1 VGDAYPDLLASY
13 REISE
18 AAVSNHGGVVFGTEG
33 DGLFAAF
40 PEAGEAA
47 ASAIE
52 AQRAFRTKDWP
63 AQAVVKVRMGIHTG
77 APTLVGDDYTGL
89 DVHRTARIMS
99 AAWGEQV
106 LLSEAT
112 RALIADTDT
121 QSREL
126 GLFAMK
132 GLTRSERLYQL
143 EAQGIESE
151 FPPARARR
159 REVELPIPATSLIGR
174 ADEIDSIIRLL
185 EEGAR
190 LVSLTGEG
198 GIGKSRLA
206 LAVAARIGS
215 RFPDGAGYVDLSN
228 ETGPERMAAGIAE
241 QLGVAGDPGGK
252 AVEALVDHFEPLRSM
267 LILDGFD
274 RVLAAAPQL
283 ADLLNRCPDLSVL
296 VTSRSTLRIGAERE
310 FRVGPLALPP
320 ETGGYDSI
328 AASPAVE
335 LFIERARAVRPECD
349 LTIDNAGTVR
359 DLVFRLEGSPLAIEL
374 AAARARL
381 LPPEAILESLRG
393 VLDLASASPDL
404 PSRQRSLRA
413 TIEWSHGLLSTGD
426 QQLLRRLGVFVD
438 GWTLDA
444 AESVAGEDAPDV
456 FLGLE
461 NLAAQSLISVDS
473 GGRMSMASAMREFA
487 AEQLASSGDEEETR
501 LRHAEHFDAVVAD
514 AYPLMRGPKQR
525 EMITTLSRDWPNIR
539 TASGWALQAD
549 RIEMAARLYFNSWIL
564 VWQGDFWLDSDA
576 YSSEFSE
583 VSDRL
588 DDQLRAEILF
598 VTSGFRMERGDW
610 EGAITPARAAIELA
624 QEVGDRE
631 IEGWARLMLAG
642 SVQFR
647 DAGSLE
653 AGQNIFEAV
662 ALARSLDD
670 PFLLGYSLSFQ
681 GAMATLQGDM
691 ATALSSHEEA
701 LGIAR
706 RLDIV
711 SLMTQTFSQAAMT
724 YLTEGQI
731 EAARAKLEEGAEVL
745 DRVRSYE
752 ALAVFLDAVAWLAF
766 AESDPVRAMTALG
779 AANAARAKVGLV
791 RWDLLA
797 SLLEAAGVAAET
809 EQPALAEARR
819 AGGEMTPRDAI
830 VFALQRHHELA
841 VAG

>member
-1 VGDAYPDLLASY
+1 
-13 REISE
+13 
-18 AAVSNHGGVVFGTEG
+18 
-33 DGLFAAF
+33 
-40 PEAGEAA
+40 
-47 ASAIE
+47 
-52 AQRAFRTKDWP
+52 
-63 AQAVVKVRMGIHTG
+63 
-77 APTLVGDDYTGL
+77 
-89 DVHRTARIMS
+89 
-99 AAWGEQV
+99 
-106 LLSEAT
+106 
-112 RALIADTDT
+112 
-121 QSREL
+121 
-126 GLFAMK
+126 
-132 GLTRSERLYQL
+132 
-143 EAQGIESE
+143 
-151 FPPARARR
+151 
-159 REVELPIPATSLIGR
+159 
-174 ADEIDSIIRLL
+174 
-185 EEGAR
+185 
-190 LVSLTGEG
+190 
-198 GIGKSRLA
+198 
-206 LAVAARIGS
+206 
-215 RFPDGAGYVDLSN
+215 
-228 ETGPERMAAGIAE
+228 
-241 QLGVAGDPGGK
+241 
-252 AVEALVDHFEPLRSM
+252 
-267 LILDGFD
+267 
-274 RVLAAAPQL
+274 
-283 ADLLNRCPDLSVL
+283 
-296 VTSRSTLRIGAERE
+296 
-310 FRVGPLALPP
+310 LPP

-404 PSRQRSLRA
+404 PSRQQSLRA

-576 YSSEFSE
+576 YSSKFSE

-791 RWDLLA
+791 RWALLA